1 MQYVCYTGLYK
12 GLVSFPLAYF
22 LRYGS
27 VIEYIEL
34 YRTHVLLNMKG

>member
-1 MQYVCYTGLYK
+1 MQYVCYKGLYK

-27 VIEYIEL
+27 VIVYIEL
-34 YRTHVLLNMKG
+34 FRTYMLLNMEG